1 MIRKKREE
9 EYVSYQVNDDFTSG
23 EEVNWDEVIG
33 NEEKPKKKKTKR
45 RKNEILQDED
55 LDYDFEK
62 TKKKGLKI
70 NIKVFIGVAIY
81 GCFLGLGALIT
92 TYTTNSSPQVISAS
106 LREDRN
112 EFKKAESDYKDIS
125 TVITE
130 IDKIDS
136 LRKSSSENESFQY
149 AIDYKEVSELISKS
163 KKEIEGT
170 NYSKDYIFMQT
181 IASQIYENIYQYLT
195 LMSDGMS
202 TQNAKYVVQA
212 EEYKQKYK
220 IQFEKYTDNIE
231 QFETTVKYNE

>member
-1 MIRKKREE
+1 MIRKRKQE

-33 NEEKPKKKKTKR
+33 NEENPKKKKTKR

-62 TKKKGLKI
+62 KRKKGLKI
-70 NIKVFIGVAIY
+70 NIKVFIGVAMY

-92 TYTTNSSPQVISAS
+92 TYTTNNNPQVIQVS
-106 LREDRN
+106 LRENRKD
-112 EFKKAESDYKDIS
+112 FKKAESDYKNIS
-125 TVITE
+125 KVITE

-136 LRKSSSENESFQY
+136 LRKSSSEKESFQY

-163 KKEIEGT
+163 KKEVEGT
-170 NYSKDYIFMQT
+170 NYSQEYVFMQT
-181 IASQIYENIYQYLT
+181 IASLIYENIYQYLT
-195 LMSDGMS
+195 LMSNGMS
-202 TQNAKYVVQA
+202 AQNAKYIIQA

>member
-1 MIRKKREE
+1 MIRKRKEE

-33 NEEKPKKKKTKR
+33 DEEKPKKKKTKR
-45 RKNEILQDED
+45 RKNED

-62 TKKKGLKI
+62 KEKKGLRI

-92 TYTTNSSPQVISAS
+92 TYTTNNNPQVIPVA

-112 EFKKAESDYKDIS
+112 EFKKAESDYRDIS
-125 TVITE
+125 KVITE

-170 NYSKDYIFMQT
+170 NYSQDYVFMQT
-181 IASQIYENIYQYLT
+181 IASQIYENIYQYLI

>member
-1 MIRKKREE
+1 MIRKRKEE

-62 TKKKGLKI
+62 KEKKGLRI

-92 TYTTNSSPQVISAS
+92 TYTTNNNPQVIPVA

-112 EFKKAESDYKDIS
+112 EFKKAESDYRDIS
-125 TVITE
+125 KVITE

-170 NYSKDYIFMQT
+170 NYSQDYIFMQT
-181 IASQIYENIYQYLT
+181 IASQIYENIYQYLI

-202 TQNAKYVVQA
+202 TQNAKYVFQA